1 MEIAVFISV
10 FCLTFERGL
19 AHLTVS
25 TALMELGMPVA
36 FEITWVFSKLPS
48 CAEEKGA
55 VNFSGSSQAALSHKQ

>member
-1 MEIAVFISV
+1 MFISV

-25 TALMELGMPVA
+25 MALMELGMPVA

-48 CAEEKGA
+48 CTEEKGA
-55 VNFSGSSQAALSHKQ
+55 VDFSGSSQTALSHKQ

>member
-1 MEIAVFISV
+1 MFISV

-19 AHLTVS
+19 PRLTVS

-48 CAEEKGA
+48 CAEEKAA
-55 VNFSGSSQAALSHKQ
+55 VDFSGS